1 MNSKSIYNL
10 VFALLLTFVSSVA
23 LAQVTVKGHVTDE
36 TGEDIIGAT
45 VIQKGTKN
53 ATVTDF
59 EGNFS
64 IKVPADAT
72 LSISYV
78 GFATQEIPVAGKTQI
93 DVKMGEDK
101 KLLNEV
107 VVVGYGQQ
115 KKESVIG
122 AISQVSSADLL
133 ATPAANISQALAGKI
148 SGVVT
153 NQTSGAPG
161 ADDASIFIR
170 GRATFTGNDQ
180 PLVLV
185 DGVERAFSQIA
196 PDDIESISV
205 LKDASATAVY
215 GVRGANGVMLITT
228 KRGKDQKPIV
238 SLTANYQITSPT
250 RTSNYLGTKEST
262 MLLNEAYA
270 NDGLGTAFTDAQI
283 ANLPDV
289 DWYNEVLKSTAP
301 AMRYN
306 LNVRGGTKRMK
317 YFVSGEFYNQQ
328 GLFKNLSTDEYGNKS
343 NTSYSRYGF
352 RANLDFDLV
361 KNLTLSVNF
370 GTRFE
375 ERNGPNSNESATF
388 SQVFYN
394 INHTPSYAF
403 PVTYTLDNR
412 KQIYGGSSQYS
423 NVYAMLAEAGF
434 YKATNT
440 INETNFIAD
449 YKMDWLL
456 KGLKVRGMM
465 SFDYDSYFRRLYTK
479 SYATYQLVD
488 PANAGDLSGYNSFG
502 TNGNLTYAGNDN
514 TSTYKLYLEGQIY
527 WANRFGKHD
536 WTAMVLYNQ
545 NDYRFQRSLATS
557 NNFTA
562 DLPKRY
568 IGLVGRVTY
577 GYDEKYLAEIN
588 VGYNGSE
595 NFRRGKRFGFFPAFS
610 LGWRITQEKFMES
623 TKDWLTNLKIRASY
637 GQVGNDQYSQRF
649 LYQAIWAQIPN
660 DYTFGNSNGV
670 TGIYESQYA
679 NYDVTWEKAN
689 KYNAGLE
696 FNLWD
701 GKLSGVFDYFYERR
715 KNILCA
721 YQTMPQW
728 LGVNMA
734 AGNLGETKN
743 SGIEIELHHR
753 NRIGEH
759 FNYTVDATF
768 AHAKNEIISI
778 NEPMLKTA
786 YQKQEGR
793 SIGLTY
799 GLIAE
804 GFITS
809 ADLANP
815 NLPKSAYTDQLK
827 VGDLKY
833 KDMNNDGFIDDND
846 RTYFGYS
853 DVPENTYTL
862 SLGCDYKGI
871 GFSVMFQG
879 VDHVSRYY
887 DAEAMYAFVNGGR
900 VRALHLNRWNPAQ
913 TEAINLATA
922 TYPLLHYDSY
932 GNHNQQT
939 NSFFLQN
946 GAFIRLKNIELYWDL
961 PKKWISKLAMSQCR
975 VYVNANNLV
984 TWDHLHDLDIDPE
997 SSGSNKYPIM
1007 KAINFG
1013 LNVQF

>member
-1 MNSKSIYNL
+1 
-10 VFALLLTFVSSVA
+10 
-23 LAQVTVKGHVTDE
+23 
-36 TGEDIIGAT
+36 
-45 VIQKGTKN
+45 
-53 ATVTDF
+53 
-59 EGNFS
+59 
-64 IKVPADAT
+64 
-72 LSISYV
+72 
-78 GFATQEIPVAGKTQI
+78 
-93 DVKMGEDK
+93 
-101 KLLNEV
+101 
-107 VVVGYGQQ
+107 
-115 KKESVIG
+115 
-122 AISQVSSADLL
+122 
-133 ATPAANISQALAGKI
+133 
-148 SGVVT
+148 
-153 NQTSGAPG
+153 
-161 ADDASIFIR
+161 
-170 GRATFTGNDQ
+170 
-180 PLVLV
+180 
-185 DGVERAFSQIA
+185 
-196 PDDIESISV
+196 
-205 LKDASATAVY
+205 
-215 GVRGANGVMLITT
+215 
-228 KRGKDQKPIV
+228 
-238 SLTANYQITSPT
+238 
-250 RTSNYLGTKEST
+250 
-262 MLLNEAYA
+262 
-270 NDGLGTAFTDAQI
+270 
-283 ANLPDV
+283 
-289 DWYNEVLKSTAP
+289 
-301 AMRYN
+301 
-306 LNVRGGTKRMK
+306 
-317 YFVSGEFYNQQ
+317 
-328 GLFKNLSTDEYGNKS
+328 
-343 NTSYSRYGF
+343 
-352 RANLDFDLV
+352 
-361 KNLTLSVNF
+361 
-370 GTRFE
+370 
-375 ERNGPNSNESATF
+375 
-388 SQVFYN
+388 
-394 INHTPSYAF
+394 
-403 PVTYTLDNR
+403 
-412 KQIYGGSSQYS
+412 
-423 NVYAMLAEAGF
+423 
-434 YKATNT
+434 
-440 INETNFIAD
+440 
-449 YKMDWLL
+449 
-456 KGLKVRGMM
+456 
-465 SFDYDSYFRRLYTK
+465 
-479 SYATYQLVD
+479 
-488 PANAGDLSGYNSFG
+488 
-502 TNGNLTYAGNDN
+502 
-514 TSTYKLYLEGQIY
+514 
-527 WANRFGKHD
+527 
-536 WTAMVLYNQ
+536 MVLYNQ

-577 GYDEKYLAEIN
+577 GYDDKYLAEIN

-913 TEAINLATA
+913 TEAINLANA